1 MKKRDIQAYRIEKN
15 AQVEAIVAQN
25 QEEEYKLRQEVA
37 KQREIKKIIKEEQ
50 ANELNK
56 NLKVFVN
63 LNQEEKILRQ
73 ELFDKQ
79 EELKFKEKQ
88 LKIAS
93 VVHKTR
99 IGHLRREEREKFI
112 GNFA

>member
-1 MKKRDIQAYRIEKN
+1 M
-15 AQVEAIVAQN
+15 
-25 QEEEYKLRQEVA
+25 
-37 KQREIKKIIKEEQ
+37 
-50 ANELNK
+50 
-56 NLKVFVN
+56 N

-99 IGHLRREEREKFI
+99 IGHLKREEREKFI
-112 GNFA
+112 GNFAQAKNLIENQMRVGYHLKMKRKIQTENKKRVDQIKT

>member
-1 MKKRDIQAYRIEKN
+1 LKKRDIQAYRIEKN

-63 LNQEEKILRQ
+63 LN
-73 ELFDKQ
+73 
-79 EELKFKEKQ
+79 
-88 LKIAS
+88 
-93 VVHKTR
+93 
-99 IGHLRREEREKFI
+99 
-112 GNFA
+112 